1 MIMKKKITLLVIGF
15 LVMALLVSGCT
26 TVGLATSWP
35 GLGHTAQLSYLA
47 FGNFVYAVKNSDG
60 SLAWKYPQ
68 DARRETSF
76 FAAPAFENNLVV
88 FGDYKKNLY
97 GVDAATGQEKWVFSE
112 AGDKYVGSSLIK
124 NGIIYAPNADG
135 HLYALD
141 VNGKLLWR
149 FKTGKANWSTPVS
162 DGTNLYLSSM
172 DHFVYALKLSY
183 TQDEIGADEL
193 GKRIAIQ
200 KPLWST
206 DLKTAIFGSPVL
218 SNNGRLYAATL
229 GGELFALETSN
240 GNVLWT
246 YSAAGKLKDVWSS
259 PVVVDDV
266 VMVADSKGSVYAVD
280 ASSGAE
286 KWLNPFESG
295 AAVIGG
301 GVSLGGKAAL
311 VTTGGKFLILNIDG
325 SESWSKTFPQPIY
338 TPPIVDGE
346 EIYLASTGQ
355 NYLLSKID
363 LNGREFW
370 SFNPP
375 K

>member
-1 MIMKKKITLLVIGF
+1 MKKKITLLVIGF

>member
-1 MIMKKKITLLVIGF
+1 MKKKITILTVGF
-15 LVMALLVSGCT
+15 LALMLLISGCKT
-26 TVGLATSWP
+26 AGMATSWP
-35 GLGHTAQLSYLA
+35 GLGHTSQLSYLA
-47 FGNFVYAVKNSDG
+47 FGNFVYAVKNTDG

-68 DARRETSF
+68 DAKRETSF
-76 FAAPAFENNLVV
+76 FAAPAIENNLVV
-88 FGDYKKNLY
+88 FGDYTKNLY
-97 GVDAATGQEKWVFSE
+97 GVNAATGQEKWIFTE
-112 AGDKYVGSSLIK
+112 AGDKYVGSSLIR

-141 VNGKLLWR
+141 LNGKLLWR
-149 FKTGKANWSTPVS
+149 FKTGKANWSAPVT

-183 TQDEIGADEL
+183 TQEEIGADEL

-206 DLKTAIFGSPVL
+206 DLKTAIFGSPTL
-218 SNNGRLYAATL
+218 SNQGRLFVATL
-229 GGELFALETSN
+229 GGSLSALDTLN

-246 YSAAGKLKDVWSS
+246 YSAAGRLKDVWSS
-259 PVVVDDV
+259 PVLVGDV
-266 VMVADSKGSVYAVD
+266 VMVGDSKGNIYAVD
-280 ASSGAE
+280 AHSGSE
-286 KWLNPFESG
+286 KWQKPVEAG

-301 GVSLGGKAAL
+301 GAPIDGKASL
-311 VTTGGKFLILNIDG
+311 VTTGGKFLVLNVDG

-338 TPPIVDGE
+338 TPPIVDGVDV
-346 EIYLASTGQ
+346 YLASIGQ